1 MRRRTLEALVC
12 VLTLMMPVAGSAQKL
27 PEGKFQPVRE
37 RTYDLLHYKAELE
50 PDLARA
56 RLMARATIV
65 LEFLRPTDQVALDAV
80 DLEIEQVRIG
90 SEKTP
95 MLFSVNGN
103 SLRVELPREWQ
114 RNERLELVIDYSC
127 SPRAGMY
134 FETDLANPELASVF
148 TYGEGGL
155 HANWLP
161 IYGDVN
167 DKFSTEMVVS
177 VPEPYVVV
185 SNGRLVETRERDD
198 GKTTYHWLQNL
209 PHSNYLIAVYIA
221 DFEEGKL
228 EPALGEIPQSF
239 WVPRGRLEEG
249 EVAFRNTARMVEY
262 FSELFDYPYPWAKH
276 DQIALPGFGSA
287 MEHTGVTLH
296 HVSVL
301 RTEEAPVDFGGP
313 DFSQYYT
320 DWTAEATISHE
331 LAHQWFGNNLTCRSL
346 GHLWLNESFASYLM
360 MLWAEESVGEDELL
374 FAVELARRHYLDYVA
389 GEHIIR
395 PLEYHYF
402 DDPTTIYN
410 EAHTYLK
417 GAAILHMLR
426 RQLGDEAFFSSLA
439 DYLRQHEFS
448 NVESRDLKTTIEG
461 STGLDLEAFFDDW
474 ITGAGHP
481 VLEVRSRYLEDLG
494 LVDLE
499 IRQVQPWVEGQDL
512 FRLQVPITL
521 ATTDETWTETVWL
534 TEEKTQLL
542 LPAAKEPVMISVDG
556 GGDLVAEIR
565 FDKEPKELAYQALHD
580 RLPGRLRALR
590 QLAERYPTAPETL
603 EVFGEV
609 LTEKGFWAI
618 SAEAAQLLGEI
629 RTPDAEKLLV
639 GALAAPDYR
648 VRKAAVL
655 ALPRIGP
662 ATAVPLLTEVVEA
675 DAHSDIV
682 ATAIVA
688 LAKVDGDLDSA
699 FLERQL
705 QRDSWYD
712 EIRIASLKAF
722 EELGRAETIPTIRPF
737 TQAPWNL
744 EVRRAALRAWRA
756 ARSTDPELHAELIA
770 LAETPSTELQP
781 FAVEAL
787 GKLYVEAAVPL
798 LEEMVEWDGN
808 PDLTVLAA
816 ESLKEIER
824 IR

>member
-1 MRRRTLEALVC
+1 MRRRTLEVWVC
-12 VLTLMMPVAGSAQKL
+12 VLAIVMPIAGLAQKL

-37 RTYDLLHYKAELE
+37 RTYDILHYKAELE
-50 PDLARA
+50 PDLSQA
-56 RLMARATIV
+56 RLTARATIT
-65 LEFLRPTDQVALDAV
+65 LEPLRPTDHVALDAV
-80 DLEIEQVRIG
+80 DLEIEQVRLG
-90 SEKTP
+90 SPETP
-95 MLFSVNGN
+95 LQFLLEGK
-103 SLRVELPREWQ
+103 SLLIDLPRKWQ
-114 RNERLELVIDYSC
+114 RKERLEIVIDYSC

-134 FETDLANPELASVF
+134 FEPDPENPELASVF

-167 DKFSTEMVVS
+167 DKFTTEMIVS
-177 VPEPYVVV
+177 VPEPYMVV

-198 GKTTYHWLQNL
+198 GKTLYHWRQDL

-221 DFEEGKL
+221 DLEEGKL

-249 EVAFRNTARMVEY
+249 AVAFRNTARMVEY
-262 FSELFDYPYPWAKH
+262 FSEIFDYPYPWEKH
-276 DQIALPGFGSA
+276 DQIGLPGFGSA

-296 HVSVL
+296 DTSVL

-313 DFSQYYT
+313 DFSQYHT

-360 MLWAEESVGEDELL
+360 MLWAEESLGEDELL
-374 FAVELARRHYLDYVA
+374 FAVDLARRHYLDYVA

-402 DDPTTIYN
+402 DDLTTIYN

-417 GAAILHMLR
+417 GATVLHMLR

-439 DYLRQHEFS
+439 DYLRQHEFA
-448 NVESRDLKTTIEG
+448 NVESRDLKTTIEE
-461 STGLDLEAFFDDW
+461 STGLDLHSFFDDW

-481 VLEVRSRYLEDLG
+481 VLEVRSRYLEDLR

-512 FRLQVPITL
+512 FRLRVPVTL
-521 ATTDETWTETVWL
+521 ATTEETWTEIVSL
-534 TEEKTQLL
+534 AEEKTKLL
-542 LPAAKEPVMISVDG
+542 LPAAEEPVMISVDG

-565 FDKEPKELAYQALHD
+565 FEKEPDELVYQALHD
-580 RLPGRLRALR
+580 RLPGRIRAMR
-590 QLAERYPTAPETL
+590 QLAERFPTDSGTF
-603 EVFGEV
+603 EVFEEILAGQD
-609 LTEKGFWAI
+609 FWAI
-618 SAEAAQLLGEI
+618 SAEAAQLLGKI
-629 RTPDAEKLLV
+629 RTPGAEKLLV
-639 GALAAPDYR
+639 GVLASSDYR

-655 ALPRIGP
+655 ALPSFGP
-662 ATAVPLLTEVVEA
+662 TTAAPLLREVVEA
-675 DAHSDIV
+675 DSHSDVV

-688 LAKVDGDLDSA
+688 LAKVKGDLENA

-705 QRDSWYD
+705 ERDSWYD
-712 EIRIASLKAF
+712 EIRIATLLAF
-722 EELGRAETIPTIRPF
+722 AELGRAETIPTIRPF
-737 TQAPWNL
+737 VTALWNL

-756 ARSTDPELHAELIA
+756 ARSTDPELHAELMA
-770 LAETPSTELQP
+770 LARTPSTELQP
-781 FAVEAL
+781 FAVKAL
-787 GKLYVEAAVPL
+787 GELYVEAAVPL
-798 LEEMVEWDGN
+798 LEELVEWDGSA
-808 PDLTVLAA
+808 DLTVLAR
-816 ESLKEIER
+816 ESLQEIER